1 MEENLKRN
9 QTQLFYACLS
19 YKRGGGGGVE
29 IGFIVYVLLS

>member
-9 QTQLFYACLS
+9 ETQLFYACLS
-19 YKRGGGGGVE
+19 YKRGGGGVE